1 MFRKNMEGFEELK
14 LKIKDIVVETL
25 NVFEDENYEL
35 VDIEMRYP
43 IKVLRV
49 FVDKPGGITLDD
61 CVKISK
67 ELSTRLDVE
76 DLIKTRYTLEV
87 SSPGEKRRH
96 YDK

>member
-1 MFRKNMEGFEELK
+1 MEGIEELK
-14 LKIKDIVVETL
+14 EKIKKIVLETL
-25 NVFEDENYEL
+25 SIFEDEKYEL
-35 VDIEMRYP
+35 IEIEMKYP
-43 IKVLRV
+43 VKILRV

-87 SSPGEKRRH
+87 SSPGINRRH